1 MAQDTKIMKRAVFL
15 DRDGTLIR
23 ERHYLCDPALVELED
38 RVTEALAFFQS
49 HGLLLFGVTNQSGV
63 AKGLFPIEAVHEVNR
78 RVEFLLAE
86 GRASIS
92 GWLVCPH
99 DPTDRC
105 DCRKPAPRLVREAAR
120 TFDIDCSH
128 SFVIGDK
135 RSDVELACAIGAVG
149 ILVLSGHGRE
159 YLDWARTHGRLIAEN
174 MADAAQ
180 IVRNLL
186 VAQG

>member
-1 MAQDTKIMKRAVFL
+1 MKRAVFL

-23 ERHYLCDPALVELED
+23 ERHYLSDPALVELED
-38 RVTEALAFFQS
+38 RVAEALARFQS

-63 AKGLFPIEAVHEVNR
+63 AKGFFPIEAVQEVNR
-78 RVEFLLAE
+78 RVESLLAE
-86 GRASIS
+86 RRASMS

-99 DPTDRC
+99 DPSDRC

-120 TFDIDCSH
+120 MFDIDCSR

-135 RSDVELACAIGAVG
+135 RSDVELAAAIGAVG

-159 YLDWARTHGRLIAEN
+159 HLDWARTHERLIAEN

-180 IVRNLL
+180 IVGNMLD
-186 VAQG
+186 AQG